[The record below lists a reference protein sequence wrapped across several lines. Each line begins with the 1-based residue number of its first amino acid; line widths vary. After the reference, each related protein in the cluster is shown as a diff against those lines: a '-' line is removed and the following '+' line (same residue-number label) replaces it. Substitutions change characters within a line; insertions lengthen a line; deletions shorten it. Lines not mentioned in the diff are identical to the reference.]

1 MIFFRP
7 VVIRLMVSLGAGWLL
22 SALLPAKA
30 ATNPPAA
37 AKSDSTGAAL
47 LVTDP
52 SAPLKHVLRPPVPQP
67 PISFFRDL
75 LAMSAPERDQAL
87 SNRPGEARR
96 MILAKVHEYE
106 ALKPDERE
114 WRLSVTELR
123 WYLRPLMTA
132 PAANRPAQLAAIPEN
147 QRTLVEDRLRE
158 WDKLPPEVQK
168 DLLENEAT
176 LSYFA
181 EIEGRSDEQRREVL
195 NELSPARRE
204 LLEEG
209 INRVAAM
216 SEDQRRATLNRFK
229 RFFELTP
236 QEKEKAING
245 LPEPER
251 RQVARML
258 QTLGKL
264 SPEQRDEYLSSFAK
278 YTELSLAERQE
289 FLKSVEHWKQ
299 MSPAE
304 QQAWR
309 ELVKQLPPLP
319 PLPRRPPPRP
329 PLPHWGPSA
338 PAVVTNGN

>member
-1 MIFFRP
+1 MSFPQPVFFRLA
-7 VVIRLMVSLGAGWLL
+7 VLLGAGCLL
-22 SALLPAKA
+22 SASLPAKA
-30 ATNPPAA
+30 ATNLTA
-37 AKSDSTGAAL
+37 STQSVSTGAAP

-52 SAPLKHVLRPPVPQP
+52 SAPVKYPLRPPVPKP

-75 LAMSAPERDQAL
+75 LAMSPLEREQAL
-87 SNRPGEARR
+87 ANRPAETRQ

-106 ALKPDERE
+106 SFNPDERE

-132 PAANRPAQLAAIPEN
+132 PTTNRPAQLAAIPEA

-158 WDKLPPEVQK
+158 WDKLSPEVQK

-176 LSYFA
+176 LNYFA
-181 EIEGRSDEQRREVL
+181 EIEGRSDEQRREMIKD
-195 NELSPARRE
+195 LSPARRE
-204 LLEEG
+204 LLEQG
-209 INRVAAM
+209 ISRWAAM
-216 SEDQRRATLNRFK
+216 SEDQRLSTLNRFN

-236 QEKEKAING
+236 QEKEKAVKA

-251 RQVARML
+251 QQVERVL
-258 QTLGKL
+258 QSLGRF
-264 SPEQRDEYLSSFAK
+264 SPEQRDQYLSSFAK
-278 YTELSLAERQE
+278 FSSLSLAERQE

-309 ELVKQLPPLP
+309 ELVKRLPPLP
-319 PLPRRPPPRP
+319 HRPPPRP
-329 PLPHWGPSA
+329 PLPHRTP
-338 PAVVTNGN
+338 PEPVVVTNGN